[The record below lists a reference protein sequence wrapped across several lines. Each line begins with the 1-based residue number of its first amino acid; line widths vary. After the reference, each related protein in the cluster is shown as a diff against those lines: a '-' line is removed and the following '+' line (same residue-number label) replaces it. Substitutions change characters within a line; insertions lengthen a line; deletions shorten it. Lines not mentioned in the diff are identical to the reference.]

1 MKKLFLALVVLV
13 GLGSTAMAQSKMA
26 HVNSQKLW
34 DTLPSGKAAQLKLEE
49 FEKEYIEQYQALEES
64 YQKMVMEYQAMMKAP
79 EPPSDVRR
87 QFAERNIQQKE
98 VELQQFQQVMQYDM
112 QKRQN
117 ELESPII
124 ARIKK
129 AVKIVADRK
138 KLEYVIDINS
148 AVYVNGLDITD
159 EVIVELLK
167 LEAEA
172 AKAAATPATPT
183 TPGAQ

>member
-1 MKKLFLALVVLV
+1 MKNLLFTLVVLL

-34 DTLPSGKAAQLKLEE
+34 DTLPSGKAAQLKLGQFEE
-49 FEKEYIEQYQALEES
+49 EYIAQYQELEMNF
-64 YQKMVMEYQAMMKAP
+64 QKLVTDYQAMMKAP
-79 EPPSDVRR
+79 EPPSEVRR

-98 VELQQFQQVMQYDM
+98 NELQQFQQVMQYDM

-117 ELESPII
+117 ELEAPII

-172 AKAAATPATPT
+172 TKPATPP
-183 TPGAQ
+183 PGAGQ

>member
-1 MKKLFLALVVLV
+1 MKKFLFTLVVLL
-13 GLGSTAMAQSKMA
+13 GLGSTAMAQAKMA

-34 DTLPSGKAAQLKLEE
+34 DTLPSGKTAQTKLAQFEEEYIKQYQELEE
-49 FEKEYIEQYQALEES
+49 N
-64 YQKMVMEYQAMMKAP
+64 YQKLVMDYQAMMKAP
-79 EPPSDVRR
+79 EAPSDVRR

-98 VELQQFQQVMQYDM
+98 QELQQFQQVMQYDM

-117 ELESPII
+117 ELEAPII

-148 AVYVNGLDITD
+148 AVYVNGMDITD
-159 EVIVELLK
+159 EVVIELLK

-172 AKAAATPATPT
+172 AKPVTPPPAA
-183 TPGAQ
+183 GQ